1 MHDGSRQRVP
11 TIRSLQTLSIKY
23 PLHTS
28 SPFDKWK
35 LVVVD
40 AASLTDLQ
48 LSIKLAPHEWSAIL
62 DGLTLPVL
70 VCVGLWAEAIST
82 ETSTLFF
89 NRHPKIRIIKYMSAT
104 ADALPASCEPLHL
117 PHLESLNTLAPYLVH
132 ILSTPEHAAAACADD
147 VAVPDALN
155 IRQRFPSLSHI
166 ELRPHVRLHDAL
178 LLASAHTPLSAL
190 TLWSLSEAHL
200 AAGPWPTFPRVRRL
214 TLNESRVV
222 QHARVAGLP
231 ALLALAFP
239 ALAKVEVNYSWAN
252 NADIS
257 NRQVKKE
264 QRAFVEEVKAA
275 NPGVHTFLFDGKE
288 HAVLGG

>member
-1 MHDGSRQRVP
+1 
-11 TIRSLQTLSIKY
+11 
-23 PLHTS
+23 
-28 SPFDKWK
+28 
-35 LVVVD
+35 
-40 AASLTDLQ
+40 
-48 LSIKLAPHEWSAIL
+48 
-62 DGLTLPVL
+62 
-70 VCVGLWAEAIST
+70 
-82 ETSTLFF
+82 
-89 NRHPKIRIIKYMSAT
+89 
-104 ADALPASCEPLHL
+104 
-117 PHLESLNTLAPYLVH
+117 VH